1 MKLITGHWNELQ
13 AMAAPV
19 RTEVF
24 VREQGGPQ
32 ELEWDLEDLSA
43 LHAVVIDD
51 SGRAIATAR
60 LLKHAPGIA
69 RIGRMA
75 VLSRHRSQGLGRRLL
90 LTLMQAARDRGDHQ
104 VMLHAQISAQD
115 FYVKAGFQPR
125 GEVFEEAGIAHVE
138 MWCDLRD
145 QMSSSK
151 G

>member
-24 VREQGGPQ
+24 VREQGVPQ

-90 LTLMQAARDRGDHQ
+90 LTLMQAARDRGHT
-104 VMLHAQISAQD
+104 SA
-115 FYVKAGFQPR
+115 PR
-125 GEVFEEAGIAHVE
+125 
-138 MWCDLRD
+138 
-145 QMSSSK
+145 SSSQTAFRINESRLLRRK
-151 G
+151 LNER